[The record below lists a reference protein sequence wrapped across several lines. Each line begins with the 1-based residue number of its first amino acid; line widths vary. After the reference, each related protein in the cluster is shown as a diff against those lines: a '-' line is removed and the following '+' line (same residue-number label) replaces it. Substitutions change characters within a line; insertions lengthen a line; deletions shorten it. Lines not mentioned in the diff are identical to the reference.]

1 MKTLCVLWEMMTIAL
16 KNNKKETLMIL
27 VDFYVIQ
34 IMAERRVFNKLPFSD
49 TIKNLIKEELR
60 VQCGDNEELF
70 LRLTQGA

>member
-1 MKTLCVLWEMMTIAL
+1 
-16 KNNKKETLMIL
+16 MIL